1 MLTDKNILL
10 KNKVIECKTYACETK
25 IIKQGCQT
33 EVNFEGEGVKERT
46 WNQQQLVFILKKDTF
61 IFKKGI
67 FYVEKVALLS
77 VKCTIWWDFIKLKI
91 LNQKPYLLVLKMP
104 WFEWA

>member
-1 MLTDKNILL
+1 MHRESCMLTDKNIFL

-33 EVNFEGEGVKERT
+33 EVNFVGEGVKKRI
-46 WNQQQLVFILKKDTF
+46 WNQQQLIFILKKDTF

-67 FYVEKVALLS
+67 FYVEKAALL
-77 VKCTIWWDFIKLKI
+77 
-91 LNQKPYLLVLKMP
+91 
-104 WFEWA
+104 